1 MQGLPVVLSGRDMIG
16 TRLLG
21 GPVAFSI
28 RSSSGRW
35 KGAEAAFGGEGPV
48 GVVLC
53 PSRELARQT
62 HEVVSFF
69 MDRLDRTPLR
79 STLIGGGPK
88 QQQLDVVRR
97 RGVHAV
103 VATPGRF
110 RDFDSRA
117 INLQTAA
124 PPCLDEGD
132 RCWIWASTR
141 GPPHHEPLQQTT
153 TTPVIFPRCKKFQTT
168 ALSLTRSP

>member
-1 MQGLPVVLSGRDMIG
+1 MPASSTKNVQTGVK
-16 TRLLG
+16 T
-21 GPVAFSI
+21 I
-28 RSSSGRW
+28 RSLERERKRPLRS
-35 KGAEAAFGGEGPV
+35 GEGPV

-79 STLIGGGPK
+79 STCAIGGEPK

-110 RDFDSRA
+110 RDFLDSRA
-117 INLQTAA
+117 INL
-124 PPCLDEGD
+124 
-132 RCWIWASTR
+132 
-141 GPPHHEPLQQTT
+141 
-153 TTPVIFPRCKKFQTT
+153 PVTLRVKLPMPNP
-168 ALSLTRSP
+168 ADG